1 LSDRDLGLGPRAQQE
16 TNIFLHVGV
25 STYNRRDRCE
35 KKARRFPGLGSHVVE
50 LQIPDDA
57 AVEVHR
63 TLDNGHYSVVGDADL
78 LLSFCVADSC
88 LAVPAQDL
96 QGRAQPSGT

>member
-1 LSDRDLGLGPRAQQE
+1 LSDRELGLEPRAQQE
-16 TNIFLHVGV
+16 TDVYLYVGV

-35 KKARRFPGLGSHVVE
+35 KKARRFPRLGSYVVE

-57 AVEVHR
+57 SVEVHR
-63 TLDNGHYSVVGDADL
+63 TLDNGHYSVIGEADL

-88 LAVPAQDL
+88 LAVPVQDV